1 MENITFENFQDKV
14 SKTIISKAK
23 KLLTRDL
30 EEVSPNK
37 YLAYIDEGSQS
48 YDVAIEFV
56 NKEIKSLTCDCEN
69 NIGMCVHKVT
79 LVNFLKKE
87 KTVKSVAVKRK
98 KSESE
103 LLLEQLDENSLRVW
117 TQELFKKNKDI
128 EFLFVNEFTK
138 SEIVYDKKEVKAIIE
153 KAIKSVIKSKKSI
166 DNTELKRIIDVLEVS
181 LKPVLKFAKENISL
195 PETNDLLL
203 STYAELFDFNNRMF
217 ISGIKLIRFIEKL
230 YKEINLHIHAINN
243 EVIWKEI
250 IKENIDTIFYKDQIF
265 NIELE
270 ALFHLYDSIDKKERS
285 QFFAN
290 TLFDLFTIGI
300 NKNAHYIKPIKFFFL
315 KVFSENKLFEKVYMH
330 FAPIRFENDFNLFLI
345 EKLIEIK
352 KYNDA
357 EAIAIYQIEGNYQ
370 ERYNLGYYKLLTQ
383 IYTLLGDE
391 EKMALLQM
399 RLIFYDFSL
408 DAYKSIQIHCE
419 EVEFKKFRT
428 KLLSALKRDFY
439 GNKKAVENYFE
450 ILSFEK
456 KYKNMIDN
464 ISEYTSYELIYNY
477 KEELFLFDKLPFLL
491 SLANIE
497 RNSYYYSRK
506 DKSILEYRNKF
517 VIWIK
522 EKYDR
527 LMIQTVIKNKKQY
540 FHSDFIHELET
551 DLKIV

>member
-1 MENITFENFQDKV
+1 MENITFENFQDTV
-14 SKTIISKAK
+14 SKTIINKAK

-48 YDVAIEFV
+48 YDVGIEFV

-69 NIGMCVHKVT
+69 NIGMCVHKVA

-138 SEIVYDKKEVKAIIE
+138 SEIVYDQKEVKAIID

-195 PETNDLLL
+195 PETYDLFVFIY
-203 STYAELFDFNNRMF
+203 SELYDFNERMY
-217 ISGIKLIRFIEKL
+217 ISSIKLIRFIEKL
-230 YKEINLHIHAINN
+230 YKEINLHIQSISN
-243 EVIWKEI
+243 ETLWRK
-250 IKENIDTIFYKDQIF
+250 TIEQITNTTF
-265 NIELE
+265 DKKGVFTLELE
-270 ALFHLYDSIDKKERS
+270 AFFNIYDSIDKKERRA
-285 QFFAN
+285 FFAN
-290 TLFDLFTIGI
+290 IMFDLHTITV
-300 NKNAHYIKPIKFFFL
+300 NKNIRFIKSISFFMI
-315 KVFSENKLFEKVYMH
+315 KVFTENKLFEKVHMH
-330 FAPIRFENDFNLFLI
+330 FAPIRFENDFNVFLI

-352 KYNDA
+352 KYNEA
-357 EAIAIYQIEGNYQ
+357 EAIAIDQIEGNYH
-370 ERYNLGYYKLLTQ
+370 ERYNLDYYKLLTQ

-391 EKMALLQM
+391 KKMALLQM

-419 EVEFKKFRT
+419 ESDFKKFRT

-439 GNKKAVENYFE
+439 GNKKAVANYFE

-456 KYKNMIDN
+456 KYKNMIDT

-491 SLANIE
+491 ALTNIE
-497 RNSYYYSRK
+497 KNSYYSSRK
-506 DKSILEYRNKF
+506 DKTTLEYRNKF
-517 VIWIK
+517 LIWIK
-522 EKYDR
+522 EKYDQ
-527 LMIQTVIKNKKQY
+527 LMIQTVVKNKKQY

-551 DLKIV
+551 NLKIV